1 MENQVNIT
9 QSLESNTV
17 SFQVKGEESFVE
29 RMTETIVKDYIGI
42 KPKNNKYTQSY
53 SKYDGYIGQQVNY
66 NEEDNVPE
74 FYKTGIKDEDGIKR
88 YKCRYICDSC
98 NDKGTKYIND
108 YKNMVSCRKCGQ
120 GLKVIWHGEEYGE
133 KQDKF
138 NNFASAGNY
147 VPRDLV

>member
-42 KPKNNKYTQSY
+42 KPKNNNYTQSY

-66 NEEDNVPE
+66 NAEDNVPE

-88 YKCRYICDSC
+88 YKCRYIYVIVVM
-98 NDKGTKYIND
+98 TKVQNI
-108 YKNMVSCRKCGQ
+108 
-120 GLKVIWHGEEYGE
+120 
-133 KQDKF
+133 
-138 NNFASAGNY
+138 
-147 VPRDLV
+147 